1 MLSRTNWLPGG
12 EPPGQALVCS
22 LTYIRLS
29 HLRQANWAPADKV
42 HSSNVGRARRFDHS
56 IALKK
61 TEASI
66 NPREGIVKREVT
78 ITAIA
83 LVFLLALPGP
93 TTAQDVASSIVGVW
107 NMTGWV
113 RKESATG
120 KIVKSFGE
128 HPAGIVIYTKGGH
141 FVTFAAG
148 QDRKKPAQADPS
160 DAERIGLFKTMY
172 GFGRTYKVKGNGL
185 LTHLDTS

>member
-1 MLSRTNWLPGG
+1 
-12 EPPGQALVCS
+12 
-22 LTYIRLS
+22 
-29 HLRQANWAPADKV
+29 
-42 HSSNVGRARRFDHS
+42 
-56 IALKK
+56 
-61 TEASI
+61 
-66 NPREGIVKREVT
+66 
-78 ITAIA
+78 
-83 LVFLLALPGP
+83 
-93 TTAQDVASSIVGVW
+93 
-107 NMTGWV
+107 MTGWV

-172 GFGRTYKVKGNGL
+172 GFGRTYKVQGNGL
-185 LTHLDTS
+185 LPHLDTS